1 MDTLAE
7 ALAAEQRIRPYLP
20 PTPLLRAEALSRET
34 GANVHLKL
42 ESLQPTGSFKVRGA
56 LNTVLSL
63 DDAARRRGI
72 VTASSGNHGAA
83 VAYALSL
90 TGAPGT
96 VYVPE
101 HASAGKVAAMR
112 RYGAAVV
119 AGGDDSLLSELAARA
134 AAAAEG
140 RVYISPYNDRR
151 VVAGQATAGL
161 EIGRALPRID
171 AAFIAVGGGG
181 LVAGAGGALKA
192 LHPGIRI
199 IGCQPENSQVMAA
212 SVAAG
217 RVLDLPSAPTLSDGT
232 AGGVE
237 LDSLTFPLVQRI
249 VDGFELVPEDEI
261 AAAMRWCAARERLVA
276 EGAAG
281 VAVAA
286 LLRQRALWRGKTVV
300 VVICGGNVD
309 AATLVEVLSLG
320 PPAADGRPRTA

>member
-151 VVAGQATAGL
+151 VVAGW
-161 EIGRALPRID
+161 
-171 AAFIAVGGGG
+171 
-181 LVAGAGGALKA
+181 
-192 LHPGIRI
+192 
-199 IGCQPENSQVMAA
+199 A
-212 SVAAG
+212 S
-217 RVLDLPSAPTLSDGT
+217 
-232 AGGVE
+232 
-237 LDSLTFPLVQRI
+237 
-249 VDGFELVPEDEI
+249 
-261 AAAMRWCAARERLVA
+261 
-276 EGAAG
+276 
-281 VAVAA
+281 
-286 LLRQRALWRGKTVV
+286 
-300 VVICGGNVD
+300 
-309 AATLVEVLSLG
+309 
-320 PPAADGRPRTA
+320 